1 MRKILYAS
9 IVTALLLTA
18 CAAQG
23 KTTETKEE
31 IIPIE
36 VTFSDQTGFVLPD
49 NFPTFQPK
57 LEVKVASAKE
67 TPTAETVPVEEEI
80 ESSVSQSLIAHMVKH
95 DLPVRTAAR
104 YAKYIE
110 DASVTHEV
118 DPFLVLSIIH
128 VETGGTF
135 KFKDHPNSHGAIGLM
150 QILKG
155 NAKWMGVSV
164 RDLYDPKTNI
174 NLGTKY
180 LKKLQD
186 RFGHDLGITAFNWGE
201 GNVSNG
207 NYNHKYF
214 NHVHSVF
221 KSIEGNEYDL
231 KASSDN

>member
-1 MRKILYAS
+1 MRKILFTS

-23 KTTETKEE
+23 KTTETKEDFT
-31 IIPIE
+31 PAV
-36 VTFSDQTGFVLPD
+36 VTFSDQTRFVLPD
-49 NFPTFQPK
+49 NFPIFQPK

-67 TPTAETVPVEEEI
+67 TPTAKTVPVEEEK
-80 ESSVSQSLIAHMVKH
+80 ESSVSQSLVAHMVKH
-95 DLPVRTAAR
+95 DLPEQTASR
-104 YAKYIE
+104 YAKYIV
-110 DASVTHEV
+110 DASESHEV
-118 DPFLVLSIIH
+118 DPFLILSIIH

-135 KFKDHPNSHGAIGLM
+135 KFKNHPNSHGAIGLM

-155 NAKWMGVSV
+155 NAKWMGVAV

-180 LKKLQD
+180 LKNLQE
-186 RFGHDLGITAFNWGE
+186 RFGHDLGITAYNWGE

-207 NYNHKYF
+207 NYNHRYF

-221 KSIEGNEYDL
+221 KSIEGNEYDV